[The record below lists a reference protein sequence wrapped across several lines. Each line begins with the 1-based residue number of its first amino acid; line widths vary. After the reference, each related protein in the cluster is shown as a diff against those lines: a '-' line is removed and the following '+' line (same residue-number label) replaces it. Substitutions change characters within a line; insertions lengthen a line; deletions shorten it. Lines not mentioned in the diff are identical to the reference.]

1 MYFDGHVHDRGG
13 KKQSY
18 KETEAHVLE
27 VAEKA
32 GVDGILVMP
41 NTNPP
46 LTTRK
51 TIEEK
56 LERADRVGSKVFY
69 GIHMG
74 LTADPKQIQH
84 AVQVCEDLF
93 PRVVGMKGYWG
104 PSVGKLGIST
114 GRDQK
119 TTFITLAR
127 CDYRGVVTNHCSKK
141 SLLRPDLWDYTNP
154 ITHGLANPPEAEFES
169 VRDIMYRAINAEFAG
184 WLHFTHISTPK
195 TIEYLVKTKKY
206 LIGTGQSRLRGISC
220 DTTPNSLFWYD
231 EMMNLPDG
239 ITLKVD
245 PPLRTRQMQKEVLQ
259 QAKDGKTDFTATDH
273 APHEL
278 SEKFGQKAMSG
289 IPGVDKWP
297 KIARKLKQEGF
308 SPQQIEDLTFNNP
321 VRIFGLE
328 NLVIRTGNPG
338 DINLQEYPYGNFP
351 L

>member
-1 MYFDGHVHDRGG
+1 MYFDGHMHDRGG

-32 GVDGILVMP
+32 GVDGISVMP
-41 NTNPP
+41 NTDPP

-56 LERADRVGSKVFY
+56 LEQADRVKSKVFY

-74 LTADPKQIQH
+74 LTADPKQIRE
-84 AVQVCEDLF
+84 AVQVYGDLF

-127 CDYRGVVTNHCSKK
+127 CDYRGTVTNHCSKK

-154 ITHGLANPPEAEFES
+154 ITHVLANPPEAEFES
-169 VRDIMYRAINAEFAG
+169 ARDIMQYAVDAEFAG

-195 TIEYLVKTKKY
+195 TVDFINSIKRN
-206 LIGTGQSRLRGISC
+206 LIGTGHSKLQGVSC
-220 DTTPNSLFWYD
+220 DATPNSLFWYD
-231 EMMNLPDG
+231 EMMNKPNG

-245 PPLRTRQMQKEVLQ
+245 PPLRPKQMQEELLQ
-259 QAKDGKTDFTATDH
+259 QAKDGKIDFMATDH
-273 APHEL
+273 APHALE
-278 SEKFGQKAMSG
+278 EKFGEKAMSG

-297 KIARKLKQEGF
+297 KIARRLRQEGF
-308 SPQQIEDLTFNNP
+308 ELQQIEDLTFNNA

-328 NLVIRTGNPG
+328 DHVTKTDNPG

-351 L
+351 I